1 MTAFQTDFTRALLNP
16 DLPTPD
22 GLIDPSGRVAG
33 KRFDVY
39 RNNVVHSLITAM
51 GDAFPAIKKIVGDE
65 FFDAMAGLYVRAH
78 PPQEPMMMFYGRQF
92 PAFLAEFEP
101 AASMPYLPEVARL
114 ELARRDCYHAADAN
128 PVDAMDLTAMSPEA
142 LMAARVTF
150 VPSAIL
156 FESDVPAH
164 SIWHYNMVEQ
174 FQITNPQEWILLA
187 RPEFDVVVY
196 QLDAATYAVLN
207 ALQQGATL
215 EAAFDVGL
223 ELNAEL
229 DLSGAIGL
237 MMGAQII
244 QHITSEGGHHENTS

>member
-1 MTAFQTDFTRALLNP
+1 MSEFQSEFTNALLNP

-22 GLIDPSGRVAG
+22 GLVDPSGRVAG

-51 GDAFPAIKKIVGDE
+51 GDAFPAIKKIVGAE
-65 FFDAMAGLYVRAH
+65 FFDAMAGLYVRAY
-78 PPQEPMMMFYGRQF
+78 PPHEPMMMFYGRDF
-92 PAFLAEFEP
+92 PAFLADFEP
-101 AASMPYLPEVARL
+101 AVSMPYLPEVARL
-114 ELARRDCYHAADAN
+114 ELARRDCYHAADAE
-128 PVDAMDLTAMSPEA
+128 PVDAMDLTAMSPDA
-142 LMAARVTF
+142 LMAAKFSF

-156 FESDVPAH
+156 FSSNVPAH

-174 FQITNPQEWILLA
+174 FQITNPQEWVLLA

-196 QLDAATYAVLN
+196 QLDAGTHTILKT
-207 ALQQGATL
+207 LQQGETL
-215 EAAFDVGL
+215 ETAFDSAL
-223 ELNAEL
+223 KIDTEL

-244 QHITSEGGHHENTS
+244 QHITS